1 MKIRQRCF
9 ERRLR
14 ISVNDPH
21 LHPAVRRSSGYSLPM
36 LTELFDEIGPPDP
49 DLVDLIELAFLEGQI
64 DGGTLSLAC
73 VWLERNHASTQ

>member
-1 MKIRQRCF
+1 
-9 ERRLR
+9 
-14 ISVNDPH
+14 
-21 LHPAVRRSSGYSLPM
+21 M